1 MKKNNIEDI
10 YQLSPVQ
17 QGMLFHTLYAPDSG
31 VYCQQFSCTFTG
43 KLDVDAFTAA
53 WHQVVARHVVL
64 RTAFIW
70 ERQDVPLQV
79 VYRQVKLPVE
89 IYSWTGLSADEQ
101 QQQLQV
107 FLESDHHR
115 GFELS
120 KAPLMRLAVIQMSDD
135 AYRFVWSY
143 HHILLDG
150 WSLPLVFKEVL
161 DYYEAKSLGQQLQLQ
176 PSCSYREYI
185 AWLQKQKLTE
195 ACQFWRQTLLG
206 VTAPTPLVIDKAHH
220 SNQVQQSYS
229 EEILLLSSEATTALV
244 KRARKYQ
251 LTLNTL
257 VQAAWAILLW
267 RYSGETDVVFG
278 VTVSGRTAAITDV
291 ESIVG
296 LFINTL
302 PMRVTLLGEDTV
314 LAILKQ
320 IHKQQVEMSTYEY
333 TPLVEIQRMSDV
345 PQGLPLFESI
355 VVFENYPV
363 DAALE
368 QHSRKLHISDV
379 RTIEKTN
386 YPLTL
391 IAQPGVQLSLRFMY
405 NSQRFDTAA
414 IARMADHFQTLLE
427 GIIANPSRQLSDIP
441 LLSAAE
447 QNQILVEW
455 NNTQADYPKQLCLH
469 SLFEEQVQ
477 KTPDAVAVVFEDVE
491 TRHGASLTY
500 RELNTK
506 ANQLAHHLQ
515 RLGVEPEVLVGLCVE
530 RSLDMVVALLG
541 ILKAGGAYMPLDPA
555 HPCDR
560 LAFMLEDASVP
571 VLLTQERLVATL
583 PEHKAKVV
591 CLDADWQEIAQ
602 ESESNFQSKVTPEHL
617 AYVIYTSGSTG
628 KPKGVQILH
637 GALVN
642 FLNAMHLTL
651 GLSQKDILLSVT
663 TLSFDIAALELYLP
677 LIVGASLVVVSREV
691 ATDGTELLKRLS
703 SSGATVMQAT
713 PATWQLLLASGWHDS
728 RQLKILCGGEALKRE
743 LANQLLERCTELW
756 NLYGPTETT
765 IWSAAHKVET
775 LNSAS
780 CADGIISIGR
790 PIANTQFYIL
800 DKHQKPVPV
809 GVPGELHIGGVSLA
823 RGYLN
828 QPELTSEKFILN
840 PFSNEP
846 GARLYKTGDLVRYN
860 SDGNLEYLR
869 RIDEQVKIRGFR
881 IELGEIEAVLSQY
894 PNVRETVVTVGVDVS
909 QDKCLVAYLVV
920 KQQPSPKISD
930 LRHYLKQKLPE
941 YMVPAA
947 FVFLDAMPLTP
958 HGKIDRRALPAPDTS
973 SFSRS
978 NFVAPRNPI
987 EEVLAVIWAKVLGTE
1002 HIGIHDNFFELGGH
1016 SLLATQVISRMR
1028 QAFNVEIPLQLLFET
1043 PTIADLAS
1051 AIAVKRALCAIAYGG
1066 AQPIASLSNAYAL
1079 SKSQGMEELKTI
1091 PRVANRDSAPLS
1103 FAQQR
1108 LWFFEQLESN
1118 SAAYHIPL
1126 LLRLQGHL
1134 KVDVLQQSLD
1144 AIVAHHE
1151 ILRTNLIASD
1161 GANVQIIREPRPVEL
1176 KLIDLQTYPKTEQ
1189 HKVLQHHLHQ
1199 EMQRHFNLVEDLMLR
1214 GCLLQLSAQEHILL
1228 LVMHHIA
1235 SDGWSIKILGEQLT
1249 NLYQAFT
1256 NGLPNPLPK
1265 LPIQYADYAVWQR
1278 QWFSG
1283 QILENQL
1290 NYWKQQLKGVSP
1302 VLELPTD
1309 RPRPLVQSY
1318 RGARYDFFVPQ
1329 SLSQALS
1336 ALSRQEGVTLF
1347 MTLLAAF
1354 EILLYRYSGQDD
1366 ILIGSPIAG
1375 RNRVEIEDLIGFF
1388 VNTLVVRG
1396 DLSGNPSFRELLQR
1410 VRSVAL
1416 SAYTHQDLPFEKL
1429 VEELQPE
1436 RSLSYHP
1443 LFQVMFVLEN
1453 LPAQTLELP
1462 GLSITPMDVNA
1473 VTSKFDLSLLLTH
1486 TEQGLRG
1493 TWEYST
1499 DLFDAGT
1506 ISRMSRHFQTLL
1518 AGLVDNP
1525 QQRICELPLLTDA
1538 EKEQILVKWN
1548 NTQTEYPNDKCIHQL
1563 FEEQVEQTPDAVAVV
1578 YEDQKLTY
1586 RELNARAN
1594 KLAHHLQNLG
1604 VKPEMLVGISM
1615 ERSYELV
1622 VGSLAILKAGG
1633 AYVPLD
1639 PTYPK
1644 ERLCL
1649 MLEDAQPQLLLT
1661 QQHLLEQ
1668 LPSNGRKVV
1677 CIDSDWEAIARE
1689 NATNLACQLKAG
1701 DLAYI
1706 IYTSGSTGQPKGVAV
1721 PHQAISRLLF
1731 NTNYIN
1737 IEPSDRVAQVS
1748 NISFDAATFEIWG
1761 ALVHGA
1767 QLIVITEDIALSPDE
1782 FVTKLQQ
1789 QEIST
1794 MFLTTALFNQL
1805 ASVVPDAFKNIR
1817 HLLFGGEAAD
1827 VHSVKAILKNGLPQ
1841 RLLHVYGPT
1850 ECTTFSTWYLI
1861 QDIPEEATTIPIG
1874 RPIANTQTY
1883 ILDRYL
1889 QPVPIGVV
1897 GELYIGGSGLA
1908 KGYLNRPE
1916 LTAERF
1922 IRNPFSREQQAR
1934 LYKTGDLVRYLPDGN
1949 IEFVGRIDNQVK
1961 IRGFRIE
1968 LGEIE
1973 AVLSQHP
1980 AIQYA
1985 AVIVRQDTPSD
1996 KRLIAYVVPNQNQAT
2011 TVSDLRHF
2019 LKQKLPNY
2027 MIPAAFVMLEALPL
2041 TANGKVDRQALPA
2054 PEKVKQELEAT
2065 FVAPRNELERQLTAI
2080 WEDILSV
2087 KPISVRDNFFDL
2099 GGHSLLAVSLFA
2111 QIKQKFGKKLPLATL
2126 FTSATVEGLAQ
2137 MLSIQ
2142 EKIPDNEV
2150 LAVSHQDKQATCLCL
2165 VPIQALGSKPP
2176 FFCIHPANGD
2186 VLCYRPLALHLG
2198 TDQPFYGLKSQGLD
2212 GTQPPL
2218 TQIEDMAALYIKEI
2232 QTIQPIGPYFIGGF
2246 SVGGVIAYEMA
2257 QQLRRQGQEVGLIA
2271 MLDSS
2276 VPGSTKRSPF
2286 RERFFIHIKNFFQ
2299 FGPDYLSKK
2308 LVNWS
2313 KWGKFYIT
2321 EKYTSFLGRTLPL
2334 PETDNYMFILHQQA
2348 WETYTFQPY
2357 PGRIILFRTDDNSRD
2372 TQEAYVGFQT
2382 DPLLGWGN
2390 LITGEI
2396 DLHNI
2401 PCGHSTILGEP
2412 HVRVVA
2418 EKLKDCLEKAYKE
2431 ALMI

>member
-10 YQLSPVQ
+10 YQLSPTQ
-17 QGMLFHTLYAPDSG
+17 QGMLFHTLYAPSEG

-43 KLDVDAFTAA
+43 KLDVEAFSAA
-53 WHQVVARHVVL
+53 WQQVVARHVVL

-70 ERQDVPLQV
+70 ERQDQPLQV
-79 VYRQVKLPVE
+79 VYRQVKLPLE
-89 IYSWTGLSADEQ
+89 IYSWTGVSGDEQ
-101 QQQLQV
+101 QQQLQA
-107 FLESDHHR
+107 FLESDRHR
-115 GFELS
+115 GFQLGN
-120 KAPLMRLAVIQMSDD
+120 APLMRLTLIQMSDNVYQF
-135 AYRFVWSY
+135 AWSY

-161 DYYEAKSLGQQLQLQ
+161 GCYEALSVGQQLQLS
-176 PSCSYREYI
+176 PTRSYREYI
-185 AWLQKQKLTE
+185 AWLHKQNLEVAKE
-195 ACQFWRQTLLG
+195 FWRQTLQG
-206 VTAPTPLVIDKAHH
+206 VTAPTPLVVDAHQ
-220 SNQVQQSYS
+220 SKSLQQSSSTYS
-229 EEILLLSSEATTALV
+229 EEILTLSSAATTALV
-244 KRARKYQ
+244 SFARRHQ

-257 VQAAWAILLW
+257 VQAAWAILLL

-278 VTVSGRTAAITDV
+278 VTVSGRTGAITGV

-302 PMRVTLLGEDTV
+302 PMRVTLSSSDTV

-320 IHKQQVEMSTYEY
+320 IHKQQVEISTYEY
-333 TPLVEIQRMSDV
+333 TPLVQIQQMTDV
-345 PQGLPLFESI
+345 PPGLPLFESI

-363 DAALE
+363 DSTLQQNE
-368 QHSRKLHISDV
+368 KKLHISDV
-379 RTIEKTN
+379 RTFERNN

-391 IAQPGVQLSLRFMY
+391 IAQPGVQLSLRFIY
-405 NSQRFDTAA
+405 DTQRFDSAA

-427 GIIANPSRQLSDIP
+427 GIITNPDQQLSEIP
-441 LLSAAE
+441 LLTAAE

-455 NNTQADYPKQLCLH
+455 NKTHADYPKQLCIH
-469 SLFEEQVQ
+469 DLFEQQVQ
-477 KTPDAVAVVFEDVE
+477 KTSDAVAVVFEDKQ
-491 TRHGASLTY
+491 LTY

-515 RLGVEPEVLVGLCVE
+515 KLGVGPEVLVGLCVE
-530 RSLDMVVALLG
+530 RSLDMVVGLLG
-541 ILKAGGAYMPLDPA
+541 ILKVGGAYMPLDPA
-555 HPCDR
+555 YPCDR
-560 LAFMLEDASVP
+560 LAYMLEDASVP
-571 VLLTQERLVATL
+571 VLLTQERLVVTL

-602 ESESNFQSKVTPEHL
+602 QSESNFQSKVTPEHL

-642 FLNAMHLTL
+642 FLNAMHLTV
-651 GLSQKDILLSVT
+651 GLSQRDILLSVT

-691 ATDGTELLKRLS
+691 ATDGTELLKRFS
-703 SSGATVMQAT
+703 SSGATIIQAT
-713 PATWQLLLASGWHDS
+713 PATWQLLLASGWQDS
-728 RQLKILCGGEALKRE
+728 RQLKILCGGEALKCE
-743 LANQLLERCTELW
+743 LASQLLERCTELW

-780 CADGIISIGR
+780 CADGIVSIGR

-800 DKHQKPVPV
+800 DKHEKPVPV

-828 QPELTSEKFILN
+828 RPELTSEKFIHN
-840 PFSNEP
+840 PFSNKAGE
-846 GARLYKTGDLVRYN
+846 RLYKTGDLVRYRQ
-860 SDGNLEYLR
+860 DGNLEYLG
-869 RIDEQVKIRGFR
+869 RINEQVKIRGFR
-881 IELGEIEAVLSQY
+881 IELGEVEAVLSQH
-894 PNVRETVVTVGVDVS
+894 PNVRETVVTVRVDVS
-909 QDKCLVAYLVV
+909 QDNCLVAYLVV
-920 KQQPSPKISD
+920 KQQPSPTISD

-941 YMVPAA
+941 YMVPTA
-947 FVFLDAMPLTP
+947 FVFLDTMPLTP

-978 NFVAPRNPI
+978 NFVGPRNPI
-987 EEVLAVIWAKVLGTE
+987 EEILAVIWTRVLGTE
-1002 HIGIHDNFFELGGH
+1002 HIGIHDNFFDLGGH

-1028 QAFNVEIPLQLLFET
+1028 QAFGVEIGLQLLFET

-1051 AIAVKRALCAIAYGG
+1051 AIAVKRALCAITYDG
-1066 AQPIASLSNAYAL
+1066 AQPIASLSNAYAF
-1079 SKSQGMEELKTI
+1079 SENEGTEELKTI
-1091 PRVANRDSAPLS
+1091 PRIANRDSAPLS

-1108 LWFFEQLESN
+1108 LWFLEQLESN

-1161 GANVQIIREPRPVEL
+1161 RTNVQVIREPRPVEL
-1176 KLIDLQTYPKTEQ
+1176 KLIDLQTYPETEQ
-1189 HKVLQHHLHQ
+1189 HNVLQHHLHQ
-1199 EMQRHFNLVEDLMLR
+1199 EVQRHFNLVEDLMLR

-1235 SDGWSIKILGEQLT
+1235 SDSWSIKILAEQLT
-1249 NLYQAFT
+1249 NLYQLFT
-1256 NGLPNPLPK
+1256 NNLPNPLPE

-1290 NYWKQQLKGVSP
+1290 QYWKQQLKGASP

-1318 RGARYDFFVPQ
+1318 RGARYDFLIPQ

-1375 RNRVEIEDLIGFF
+1375 RNRVEIEGLIGFF
-1388 VNTLVVRG
+1388 VNTLVLRA

-1443 LFQVMFVLEN
+1443 LFQVMFVFEN
-1453 LPAQTLELP
+1453 LSAQTFELP

-1473 VTSKFDLSLLLTH
+1473 VTSKFDLSLSLTH
-1486 TEQGLRG
+1486 TEQGLGG

-1506 ISRMSRHFQTLL
+1506 ISRMSSHFQILL
-1518 AGLVDNP
+1518 AGLGDNP
-1525 QQRICELPLLTDA
+1525 QQRICQLPLLTDA
-1538 EKEQILVKWN
+1538 EKQQILVKWN
-1548 NTQTEYPNDKCIHQL
+1548 NTQKEYPDDKCIHQL

-1604 VKPEMLVGISM
+1604 VRPEMLIGISM
-1615 ERSYELV
+1615 ERSVELV
-1622 VGSLAILKAGG
+1622 VGLVAILKAGG

-1644 ERLCL
+1644 ERLRL
-1649 MLEDAQPQLLLT
+1649 MLEDAQLQLLLT

-1668 LPSNGRKVV
+1668 LPSDGRKVV
-1677 CIDSDWEAIARE
+1677 CIDSDWEATARE
-1689 NATNLACQLKAG
+1689 NAANLACQLKAG
-1701 DLAYI
+1701 DLAYV
-1706 IYTSGSTGQPKGVAV
+1706 IYTSGSTGKPKGVAV

-1737 IEPSDRVAQVS
+1737 IQSCDRVAQVS

-1767 QLIVITEDIALSPDE
+1767 QLIGITKDIVLSPDE

-1794 MFLTTALFNQL
+1794 IFLTTALFNQL
-1805 ASVVPDAFKNIR
+1805 ANVVPDAFKNVR
-1817 HLLFGGEAAD
+1817 HLLFGGEAVD
-1827 VHSVKAILKNGLPQ
+1827 PSSVKAVLKNGSPQ

-1861 QDIPEEATTIPIG
+1861 QDAQGATIPIG

-1897 GELYIGGSGLA
+1897 GELYIGSSGLA

-1922 IRNPFSREQQAR
+1922 IPNPFSREHQAR

-1985 AVIVRQDTPSD
+1985 VVILRQDTPDD
-1996 KRLIAYVVPNQNQAT
+1996 KRLVAYVVPNQNQAT
-2011 TVSDLRHF
+2011 TVSNLRHF

-2027 MIPAAFVMLEALPL
+2027 MIPAAFVILEALPL
-2041 TANGKVDRQALPA
+2041 TPNGKVDRQALPA
-2054 PEKVKQELEAT
+2054 PEKVTQELEAT
-2065 FVAPRNELERQLTAI
+2065 FVDPRNELERQLTEI
-2080 WEDILSV
+2080 WEDILTV

-2111 QIKQKFGKKLPLATL
+2111 QIKQKFGKKLPLASL
-2126 FTSATVEGLAQ
+2126 FTSGTVEALAQ

-2142 EKIPDNEV
+2142 EKMPENLV
-2150 LAVSHQDKQATCLCL
+2150 LAASHQEKQDICLCL
-2165 VPIQALGSKPP
+2165 VPIQPLGSKPP
-2176 FFCIHPANGD
+2176 FFCIHPAGGD
-2186 VLCYRPLALHLG
+2186 VLCYRDLAMHLG
-2198 TDQPFYGLKSQGLD
+2198 AEQPFYGLQSLGLD

-2218 TQIEDMAALYIKEI
+2218 TRIEDMAALYIKEI
-2232 QTIQPIGPYFIGGF
+2232 QTIQPNGPYFLGGF
-2246 SVGGVIAYEMA
+2246 SLGGVIAYEMA
-2257 QQLRRQGQEVGLIA
+2257 QQLRRQGQEVRLIA

-2276 VPGSTKRSPF
+2276 VPGSAKRSPF
-2286 RERFFIHIKNFFQ
+2286 PKRIFIHIKNIFQ

-2308 LVNWS
+2308 LVSWS
-2313 KWGKFYIT
+2313 KWGKSYIT
-2321 EKYTSFLGRTLPL
+2321 EIYTSFLGRTQPL
-2334 PETDNYMFILHQQA
+2334 TESDNYMFIVNKQA

-2357 PGRIILFRTDDNSRD
+2357 PGRIILFRADDNSRD
-2372 TQEAYVGFQT
+2372 TQEAFVGFQT

-2396 DLHNI
+2396 ELHNI

-2412 HVRVVA
+2412 HVSVVV
-2418 EKLKDCLEKAYKE
+2418 EKLKDCLEKAYRT
-2431 ALMI
+2431 L

>member
-1 MKKNNIEDI
+1 
-10 YQLSPVQ
+10 
-17 QGMLFHTLYAPDSG
+17 
-31 VYCQQFSCTFTG
+31 
-43 KLDVDAFTAA
+43 
-53 WHQVVARHVVL
+53 
-64 RTAFIW
+64 
-70 ERQDVPLQV
+70 
-79 VYRQVKLPVE
+79 
-89 IYSWTGLSADEQ
+89 
-101 QQQLQV
+101 
-107 FLESDHHR
+107 
-115 GFELS
+115 
-120 KAPLMRLAVIQMSDD
+120 
-135 AYRFVWSY
+135 
-143 HHILLDG
+143 
-150 WSLPLVFKEVL
+150 
-161 DYYEAKSLGQQLQLQ
+161 
-176 PSCSYREYI
+176 
-185 AWLQKQKLTE
+185 
-195 ACQFWRQTLLG
+195 
-206 VTAPTPLVIDKAHH
+206 
-220 SNQVQQSYS
+220 
-229 EEILLLSSEATTALV
+229 
-244 KRARKYQ
+244 
-251 LTLNTL
+251 
-257 VQAAWAILLW
+257 
-267 RYSGETDVVFG
+267 
-278 VTVSGRTAAITDV
+278 
-291 ESIVG
+291 
-296 LFINTL
+296 
-302 PMRVTLLGEDTV
+302 
-314 LAILKQ
+314 
-320 IHKQQVEMSTYEY
+320 
-333 TPLVEIQRMSDV
+333 
-345 PQGLPLFESI
+345 
-355 VVFENYPV
+355 
-363 DAALE
+363 
-368 QHSRKLHISDV
+368 
-379 RTIEKTN
+379 
-386 YPLTL
+386 
-391 IAQPGVQLSLRFMY
+391 
-405 NSQRFDTAA
+405 
-414 IARMADHFQTLLE
+414 MADHFQILLQ
-427 GIIANPSRQLSDIP
+427 GIIANRHQQLSEIP
-441 LLSAAE
+441 LLTAAE
-447 QNQILVEW
+447 QYQLLVEW
-455 NNTQADYPKQLCLH
+455 NKTQTDYPKQLCIH
-469 SLFEEQVQ
+469 QLFELQVQ
-477 KTPDAVAVVFEDVE
+477 KTPDAVAVVFEE
-491 TRHGASLTY
+491 KQLTY

-506 ANQLAHHLQ
+506 ANQLAHNLQ
-515 RLGVEPEVLVGLCVE
+515 RLGVRPEVLVGLCVE
-530 RSLDMVVALLG
+530 RSLEMVVGLLG

-555 HPCDR
+555 YPCDR
-560 LAFMLEDASVP
+560 LAFMLKDASVS
-571 VLLTQERLVATL
+571 VLLTQEQLMATL

-602 ESESNFQSKVTPEHL
+602 ESQSNFHSKITSEHL

-628 KPKGVQILH
+628 KPKGVKILH

-651 GLSQKDILLSVT
+651 GLTQKDILLSVT

-677 LIVGASLVVVSREV
+677 LIVGASVVVVSREV
-691 ATDGTELLKRLS
+691 ATDGTKLLKHLS
-703 SSGATVMQAT
+703 SSGATIMQAT
-713 PATWQLLLASGWHDS
+713 PATWRLLLQSGWQGS

-743 LANQLLERCTELW
+743 LANQLLERCTEVW

-765 IWSAAHKVET
+765 IWSAAHKVEN

-780 CADGIISIGR
+780 CGDGIVSIGR

-800 DKHQKPVPV
+800 DKNEKPVPM
-809 GVPGELHIGGVSLA
+809 GVPGELHIGGVGLA

-828 QPELTSEKFILN
+828 RPELTSEKFILN
-840 PFSNEP
+840 PFNNNAGE
-846 GARLYKTGDLVRYN
+846 RLYKTGDLVRYR
-860 SDGNLEYLR
+860 SDGNLEYLG

-881 IELGEIEAVLSQY
+881 IELGEIEAVLSQH

-920 KQQPSPKISD
+920 KQQPSPTISD

-941 YMVPAA
+941 YMVPAT
-947 FVFLDAMPLTP
+947 FVFLDTMPLTP
-958 HGKIDRRALPAPDTS
+958 SGKIDRRALPAPDTS

-978 NFVAPRNPI
+978 KTFVAPRNPT
-987 EEVLAVIWAKVLGTE
+987 EEVLAAIWAKVLGTE
-1002 HIGIHDNFFELGGH
+1002 HIGIHDNFFDLGGH

-1028 QAFNVEIPLQLLFET
+1028 QAFGVEIPLQLLFET
-1043 PTIADLAS
+1043 PTFADFAS
-1051 AIAVKRALCAIAYGG
+1051 AIT
-1066 AQPIASLSNAYAL
+1066 SLSNAYAF
-1079 SKSQGMEELKTI
+1079 STNQGVEELKII
-1091 PRVANRDSAPLS
+1091 PRFANRDSAPLS

-1108 LWFFEQLESN
+1108 LWFLEQLESN

-1134 KVDVLQQSLD
+1134 KVDFLQQSLD
-1144 AIVAHHE
+1144 TIVAHHE
-1151 ILRTNLIASD
+1151 ILRTNLIVCD
-1161 GANVQIIREPRPVEL
+1161 NTNVQMIREPRPVEL
-1176 KLIDLQTYPKTEQ
+1176 QLIDLQTYPETEQ
-1189 HKVLQHHLHQ
+1189 HNLLQHHLHQ
-1199 EMQRHFNLVEDLMLR
+1199 EVQRHFNLVEDLMLR
-1214 GCLLQLSAQEHILL
+1214 GCLLQLSAQEHVLV

-1235 SDGWSIKILGEQLT
+1235 SDGWSIKILAEQLI

-1290 NYWKQQLKGVSP
+1290 NYWKQQLIGASLL
-1302 VLELPTD
+1302 LELPTD

-1318 RGARYDFFVPQ
+1318 RGAVSNFIIPQ

-1336 ALSRQEGVTLF
+1336 ALSQQESVTLF

-1354 EILLYRYSGQDD
+1354 EILLYRYSGQND

-1375 RNRVEIEDLIGFF
+1375 RNRVEIEGLIGLF
-1388 VNTLVVRG
+1388 VNTLVLRG

-1416 SAYTHQDLPFEKL
+1416 SAYAHQDLPFEKL

-1453 LPAQTLELP
+1453 LLPQTLELP

-1473 VTSKFDLSLLLTH
+1473 VTSKFDLSLSLTH

-1506 ISRMSRHFQTLL
+1506 INRMSRHFQTLL
-1518 AGLVDNP
+1518 EGIVANP
-1525 QQRICELPLLTDA
+1525 QQHICELPLLTA
-1538 EKEQILVKWN
+1538 TERHQLLFEWN
-1548 NTQTEYPNDKCIHQL
+1548 KSQADYPQKCIHQL
-1563 FEEQVEQTPDAVAVV
+1563 FEKQVDQTPDAVAVV

-1604 VKPEMLVGISM
+1604 VKPEMLVGISIQ
-1615 ERSYELV
+1615 RSVELV
-1622 VGSLAILKAGG
+1622 VGLVAILKAGG

-1668 LPSNGRKVV
+1668 LPCDGRKVV
-1677 CIDSDWEAIARE
+1677 CIDSDWEANAYGTASPNGRE
-1689 NATNLACQLKAG
+1689 NATNLACQINAD
-1701 DLAYI
+1701 DLAYV
-1706 IYTSGSTGQPKGVAV
+1706 IYTSGSTGKPKGVAV
-1721 PHQAISRLLF
+1721 SHQAISRLLF

-1737 IEPSDRVAQVS
+1737 IQSCDRIAQVS
-1748 NISFDAATFEIWG
+1748 NTSFDAATFEIWG

-1767 QLIVITEDIALSPDE
+1767 QLIGITKDITLSPEE
-1782 FVTKLQQ
+1782 FAAKLQQ

-1794 MFLTTALFNQL
+1794 IFLTTALFNQL

-1817 HLLFGGEAAD
+1817 HLLFGGEAVD
-1827 VHSVKAILKNGLPQ
+1827 PSSVKAILKNSSPQ

-1861 QDIPEEATTIPIG
+1861 QDLPEGATIPIG

-1883 ILDRYL
+1883 ILDHYL

-1922 IRNPFSREQQAR
+1922 IRNPFSREDQAR
-1934 LYKTGDLVRYLPDGN
+1934 LYKTGDLARYLPDGN

-1980 AIQYA
+1980 GIQYA
-1985 AVIVRQDTPSD
+1985 AVIVRQDTNDD
-1996 KRLIAYVVPNQNQAT
+1996 KRLVAYVVPNRNQAT

-2041 TANGKVDRQALPA
+2041 TPNGKVDRQALPA
-2054 PEKVKQELEAT
+2054 PEEVRRELEAT
-2065 FVAPRNELERQLTAI
+2065 FVAPRNELERQLTEI
-2080 WEDILSV
+2080 WEDILTV
-2087 KPISVRDNFFDL
+2087 KPISVTDNFFDL
-2099 GGHSLLAVSLFA
+2099 GGHSLLAVRLFA
-2111 QIKQKFGKKLPLATL
+2111 QIKQKLGQKLPLATL
-2126 FTSATVEGLAQ
+2126 FTSGTVEALAQ
-2137 MLSIQ
+2137 MLSMQ
-2142 EKIPDNEV
+2142 EKITHKQI
-2150 LAVSHQDKQATCLCL
+2150 LAASDHEKQDTCLCL
-2165 VPIQALGSKPP
+2165 VPIQPLGSKPP

-2186 VLCYRPLALHLG
+2186 VLCYRPLVLHLG

-2212 GTQPPL
+2212 ETQPAL
-2218 TQIEDMAALYIKEI
+2218 TRIEDMAALYIKEI
-2232 QTIQPIGPYFIGGF
+2232 QTIQPNGPYFLGGF
-2246 SVGGVIAYEMA
+2246 SIGGIIAYEMA
-2257 QQLRRQGQEVGLIA
+2257 QQLRKQGQEVGLIA

-2276 VPGSTKRSPF
+2276 VPGFTKRSPF
-2286 RERFFIHIKNFFQ
+2286 RKRIFIHIKNIFQ
-2299 FGPDYLSKK
+2299 FGPDYLIKK
-2308 LVNWS
+2308 LVRWS
-2313 KWGKFYIT
+2313 KWSKSYIT
-2321 EKYTSFLGRTLPL
+2321 EKYTTFLGRTQPL
-2334 PETDNYMFILHQQA
+2334 TETDNYMFIVHKQA
-2348 WETYTFQPY
+2348 WETYSFQPY
-2357 PGRIILFRTDDNSRD
+2357 PGRITLLRTDDNSRD
-2372 TQEAYVGFQT
+2372 TQEGVVGFQT

-2390 LITGEI
+2390 LITGGI

-2401 PCGHSTILGEP
+2401 PGAHSTMLGEP

-2418 EKLKDCLEKAYKE
+2418 EKLKDCLEKANRT
-2431 ALMI
+2431 L